1 MNRVML
7 AGLVLIGFVGVAPFT
22 KFWREPPQVAP
33 VQADDKRPHVEV
45 AKPVKKTITRKLKL
59 PGDVL
64 PDQQVAVFARVQGYL
79 ESIAV
84 DRGSFARAGDLL
96 AKISVPELEKQ
107 LAKEQADLAVCGPSI
122 VRDEATL
129 AWRQAIWE
137 RLQKAAANI
146 RDLVNQESLD
156 DARGRFETA
165 KADLELTKA
174 REVGMRATVEKT
186 QAMINF
192 ATIQAPFDGV
202 VTERWVDPGDLIQS
216 ATTKLLHYM
225 KLDPVRIRI
234 HIPESDVPSV
244 RPESRA
250 KITFDELPGK
260 TFEAQVSRLFWALNR
275 NTKTMAVEIDLKNS
289 DRALRPGMFA
299 RVEVGLDERP
309 GALVLPAGALIT
321 EKKKSFVFVVRD
333 EVVKKVAIRVGFD
346 DGIEFQVAE
355 GLSEQDEI
363 VVTGKN
369 LVADGEK
376 VRVTRKP

>member
-7 AGLVLIGFVGVAPFT
+7 AGLVVIGFVGVAPFA
-22 KFWREPPQVAP
+22 KFWKDAPQAP
-33 VQADDKRPHVEV
+33 QGTVDDKRPHVEV
-45 AKPVKKTITRKLKL
+45 AKPVRKTITRKLKL

-84 DRGSFARAGDLL
+84 DRGSFSRGGDLL

-129 AWRQAIWE
+129 AWRKAIWE
-137 RLQKAAANI
+137 RLEKVAADV
-146 RDLVNQESLD
+146 RHLVNQESLD

-165 KADLELTKA
+165 KAELDLTKA
-174 REVGMRATVEKT
+174 RELGLRAMVEKT
-186 QAMINF
+186 QAMIDF
-192 ATIQAPFDGV
+192 ATLRAPFDGV
-202 VTERWVDPGDLIQS
+202 ITERWVDPGDLIQPG
-216 ATTKLLHYM
+216 TTKLLHFM
-225 KLDPVRIRI
+225 QVDPVRVRI

-250 KITFDELPGK
+250 RITFDELSGK
-260 TFEAQVSRLFWALNR
+260 TFEAQVSRIFWALNR
-275 NTKTMAVEIDLKNS
+275 NTKTMAVEIDLKNP
-289 DRALRPGMFA
+289 DKVLRPGMFA
-299 RVEVGLDERP
+299 RVEVGLDERS
-309 GALVLPAGALIT
+309 GALVLPASALIT
-321 EKKKSFVFVVRD
+321 EKKKSFVFVVRND
-333 EVVKKVAIRVGFD
+333 VVKKVAIRVGFD
-346 DGIEFQVAE
+346 DGIEFQVGE
-355 GLSEQDEI
+355 GISEQDEI

-376 VRVTRKP
+376 VRITRKP